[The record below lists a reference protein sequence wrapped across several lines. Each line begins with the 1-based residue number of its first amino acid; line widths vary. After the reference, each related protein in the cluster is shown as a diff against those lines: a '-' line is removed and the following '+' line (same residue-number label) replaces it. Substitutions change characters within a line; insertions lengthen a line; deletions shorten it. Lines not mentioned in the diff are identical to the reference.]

1 MCENFSRDVLR
12 FKSICALL
20 RAERI
25 DVNDREKVHHSLSET
40 VMAKANKACYDR
52 MMNFNLITAN
62 LLNAP

>member
-12 FKSICALL
+12 FESICALL
-20 RAERI
+20 KAERI
-25 DVNDREKVHHSLSET
+25 EVNDREKVYRSLSET

-62 LLNAP
+62 SLIAP